1 MNYELWI
8 SPCHLACG
16 GVKQVASE
24 PVAEQQGVS
33 WKHPSEELDHR
44 EYHQECHLHHRHCF
58 SHPESE
64 YGLGPKVHHPHH
76 QDPFCFSSPFLWW
89 MAGVL
94 RFFFGFLVWS
104 TLTRRSLWRRHP
116 WWQSMTWRTSWQDR
130 IPIFFTSI
138 PDQITTQWRYCHC
151 WLSVNILGI

>member
-94 RFFFGFLVWS
+94 RVFFWVWS
-104 TLTRRSLWRRHP
+104 GAPSLEEASDADTRGGKAWLEEPPDKTEFQSFLHPSPIRSLRNGDIV
-116 WWQSMTWRTSWQDR
+116 TAG
-130 IPIFFTSI
+130 
-138 PDQITTQWRYCHC
+138 YE
-151 WLSVNILGI
+151 